1 MKKFLN
7 KKILFIFALFLFFVF
22 INCNPVSAEGVLIT
36 SETYNK
42 SFIDSHT
49 DIGQSP
55 FDAVG
60 KIVDYIAANNEC
72 YFDNEVS
79 EAIMKSKKESSGGAG
94 GNEDVDELF
103 YEALK
108 YVIEVGQASNSMI
121 QRRFGVGYNRAGR
134 LVQEME
140 DMGFVSKFEGA
151 KPRQVLISMA
161 EYELVHEIQ
170 NLCRNNQM
178 RDIFFDEIE
187 TDDVQKHWG
196 FTNYS
201 ISQLI
206 SFTPKELANIEQLQR
221 RTTNTEMKDE
231 LGRTVEKI
239 KSFNRKNINSIEKNI
254 ELIMQTEGYAVR
266 QMPQY
271 KISLEMLGIV
281 REAVQFSKMVN
292 GVYHEKER
300 LLEPLGMI
308 YGEKIY
314 LVAREKAKGDGI
326 YTYLLHKF
334 DNLKL
339 TEKVFDKGDFNLQE
353 HTNKSFGV
361 FQGAILDVKLSFSP
375 ELAQEASQYNFHP
388 TQKGK
393 WNEDGTYNVSFKA
406 SGSKEII
413 WHVFKWG
420 AGCKILSPKS
430 LQKDYKKYLQDCLNN
445 I

>member
-1 MKKFLN
+1 
-7 KKILFIFALFLFFVF
+7 
-22 INCNPVSAEGVLIT
+22 
-36 SETYNK
+36 
-42 SFIDSHT
+42 
-49 DIGQSP
+49 
-55 FDAVG
+55 
-60 KIVDYIAANNEC
+60 
-72 YFDNEVS
+72 
-79 EAIMKSKKESSGGAG
+79 
-94 GNEDVDELF
+94 
-103 YEALK
+103 
-108 YVIEVGQASNSMI
+108 
-121 QRRFGVGYNRAGR
+121 
-134 LVQEME
+134 ME
-140 DMGFVSKFEGA
+140 D
-151 KPRQVLISMA
+151 KPRYSRVSDILDLAIFMSSKIQGVTINEIA
-161 EYELVHEIQ
+161 ERYNVSRRTAE
-170 NLCRNNQM
+170 RM
-178 RDIFFDEIE
+178 RDSLTCIFPQIDEIE

-292 GVYHEKER
+292 GVYHDKER

-314 LVAREKAKGDGI
+314 LVAREKAKGDEV

-334 DNLKL
+334 ENLRL
-339 TEKVFDKGDFNLQE
+339 TDKIFDKGDFNLQE

-361 FQGAILDVKLSFSP
+361 FQGEILDVKLSFSP
-375 ELAQEASQYNFHP
+375 ELAQEASHYNFHP
-388 TQKGK
+388 TQRGK
-393 WNEDGTYNVSFKA
+393 LEEDGSYTVKFKA

-420 AGCKILSPKS
+420 ARCKILAPKS